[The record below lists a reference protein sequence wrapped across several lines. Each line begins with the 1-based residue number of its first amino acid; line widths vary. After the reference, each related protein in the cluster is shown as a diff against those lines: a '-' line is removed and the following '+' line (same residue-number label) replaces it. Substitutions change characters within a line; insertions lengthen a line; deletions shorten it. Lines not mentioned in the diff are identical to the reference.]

1 MTIPRSLLPVREIC
15 RVCVCVGG
23 GGGGGGGGVET
34 KETVINNFLINSD
47 KFIEQ
52 VILLRFKTSLSVVS
66 MCFSTIPFTFPA

>member
-1 MTIPRSLLPVREIC
+1 MTIPRSLLLPVREIC
-15 RVCVCVGG
+15 RVCVCVCGG
-23 GGGGGGGGVET
+23 GGGGGEET
-34 KETVINNFLINSD
+34 KETVLKNFLINSD